1 MMNLDSARSL
11 YSTAVESSREGIT
24 LAMAN
29 TKLRETYTVLKAEV
43 DSLSSEI
50 EVGCDTLNTMVKAAK
65 ILSSVSEE
73 CTNQVL
79 NAITDVI
86 NKALQ
91 VLFPD
96 DPKTIE
102 IVHTV
107 YRDTHPQYT
116 LILRTQNGVPRAFN
130 QSGTGLA
137 QVISFLFTTC
147 LIDARKGRNIMV
159 MDELLSGLHPDAK
172 GIVRDIMLA
181 LSTRKND
188 PFQFIIVEYGVD
200 VGKQYEVCKSGD
212 PRGLS
217 TVHPWSEV
225 SSTGYYQ
232 TKALKD

>member
-1 MMNLDSARSL
+1 MNLDSAHEL
-11 YSTAVESSREGIT
+11 LDNAVESSREGIT
-24 LAMAN
+24 LALAN
-29 TKLRETYTVLKAEV
+29 AKLRETYTTLKSEV
-43 DSLSSEI
+43 DVLSSEI

-79 NAITDVI
+79 SAITGVI
-86 NKALQ
+86 NKSLQ

-102 IVHTV
+102 IVHSI

-116 LILRTQNGVPRAFN
+116 LTLRTQNGVPRAFN

-159 MDELLSGLHPDAK
+159 MDELLNGLHPDAK

-200 VGKQYEVCKSGD
+200 IGKQYEVCKDGTA
-212 PRGLS
+212 RGLS
-217 TVHPWSEV
+217 SVHPWSEV
-225 SSTGYYQ
+225 SDTGYYQ
-232 TKALKD
+232 AKALKN